1 MYWSEKTMSPVIS
14 GAHSPMPSRKGT
26 STAVEEKVTLGF
38 PQLKVSQQPP
48 SSTSSRPR
56 QTARAM

>member
-1 MYWSEKTMSPVIS
+1 MSPVIS

-38 PQLKVSQQPP
+38 PQLKVSQQHP
-48 SSTSSRPR
+48 SSTISRPR
-56 QTARAM
+56 QTARTM